1 MLQTIGCITIGL
13 APRPDLLTSL
23 PRGFELLEEGVLN
36 QLPREKWEE
45 VRPDPESPFLV
56 SQVEEREVFLD
67 SRKIKPYLE
76 QAAISLVQRGAEMII
91 YLCSAPLPRVQLE
104 IPQLIPFALT
114 RPLLDNL
121 LPRGNLGLIIP
132 DFRQKE
138 MFENNWQET
147 PRKLFLLP
155 HSPYGVEGFSRDEI
169 KILEKC
175 DLILADCLGYDLS
188 LRLLLQGQITTPII
202 LIRELLGLFL
212 QQMQSGPK
220 KSGGKE
226 HEK

>member
-1 MLQTIGCITIGL
+1 MLQKIGCITVGL

-36 QLPREKWEE
+36 HLPPEKWEE

-56 SQVEEREVFLD
+56 SRVEEREIFLD
-67 SRKIKPYLE
+67 PRKIEPYLE
-76 QAAISLVQRGAEMII
+76 QAAVSLVQRGAELII
-91 YLCSAPLPRVQLE
+91 YLCSAPLPRLKLE

-114 RPLLDNL
+114 RPLIDGL

-138 MFENNWQET
+138 MFEDNWQEAS
-147 PRKLFLLP
+147 RNLFLLP
-155 HSPYGVEGFSRDEI
+155 HSPYAGKDFSRDEI

-188 LRLLLQGQITTPII
+188 LRLLLQGHISTPII
-202 LIRELLGLFL
+202 LIRELLGLFF
-212 QQMQSGPK
+212 QQLKNRPQN
-220 KSGGKE
+220 SGG
-226 HEK
+226 EKDEM